1 MFAAGPGLLL
11 VAGLHAVVAGPVA
24 GDGGGPAGAG
34 PRMLGVFGDSMVLQ
48 HDGPVLHGCGAAPRA
63 PIAALI
69 APGPGSSDNEVV
81 RSVADQIGCFQ
92 LSLAARPIMTSASE
106 SVSVAVKVS
115 TGDAS
120 SPFFARA
127 TNVLYGVQ
135 IVCGGQSNMVHPL
148 SYDYNATDQIAAAK
162 LLPNLRLFQVGRQW
176 SNDGGTVL
184 PLACNAN
191 GTAPPIRGFGCDP
204 VTGLPCAPHNVWRG
218 AAQEATQNGSA
229 AAFSAVC
236 YLTAQELMR
245 TEIGVDAAVGLV
257 EVDWGGSAQATWQ
270 TRAVAV
276 AHGCPA
282 VTDRTDGCPLTTTSG
297 LSPIG
302 GDNWACL
309 YHGMVEPLTRSLRP
323 MLALWYQGEADAND
337 PPAAYQCQLESLVA
351 EWRDAFNRTAMPFF
365 VVQLAPY
372 KDFDII
378 VGPFIAPFG
387 APPHPNTRH
396 CVTWYALLS
405 ARACDPMFAQ
415 SSHLLVS

>member
-1 MFAAGPGLLL
+1 MFAAGPVLLL
-11 VAGLHAVVAGPVA
+11 AGLHAVVAGPVA
-24 GDGGGPAGAG
+24 GDGGGPAGAGLHVVAAGPVDGDGGGPAGAG

-218 AAQEATQNGSA
+218 AAQEATPLTVPQTMTQLENGSA

-282 VTDRTDGCPLTTTSG
+282 VADRTDGCPLTTTSG

-302 GDNWACL
+302 GDN
-309 YHGMVEPLTRSLRP
+309 
-323 MLALWYQGEADAND
+323 
-337 PPAAYQCQLESLVA
+337 
-351 EWRDAFNRTAMPFF
+351 
-365 VVQLAPY
+365 
-372 KDFDII
+372 
-378 VGPFIAPFG
+378 
-387 APPHPNTRH
+387 
-396 CVTWYALLS
+396 
-405 ARACDPMFAQ
+405 
-415 SSHLLVS
+415 